1 LGCFKI
7 SIFDGVKEAVMKRV
21 GIILLGC
28 LLLNGEIDAKVTPEI
43 EATIGQLEKFS
54 EAFSAIAAEVTPGVV
69 AVVNKKTRQVLAR
82 GRFNDPFLEQFFGAP
97 LYRREQKQ
105 EQGLGSGVIVSEKGY
120 VLTNNH
126 VIAGADEIVVELADG
141 RSFEAKLLGTDP
153 QSDVAVLKIEGEN
166 LPVVKMG
173 DSEDLKVGAWIL
185 AIGNPFGLR
194 HTVTS
199 GIVSAIGRGNLQLL
213 DYEDFIQTDA
223 AINPGNSGGA
233 MVNMRGELIGI
244 NTAILSRSGGSQ
256 GVGFAVPIN
265 MVRNIME
272 QVIEHGKV
280 VRGYLDVAVQ
290 DLTPGIAQALGIQ
303 SKQGALIQD
312 VAAQGIAER
321 AGLRRGDV
329 IVSVNDRVV
338 MDAEE
343 FRTRIA
349 QTPPGT
355 DMRFEVVRKGKKQI
369 VRVQLS
375 GLDDQLARA
384 NLVDQRESALGIEV
398 QELTPELARR
408 AGYSI
413 ASGVVITDVNQGR
426 ATQYRGS
433 YGLRR
438 GDVVAMINDQAIA
451 SMDDYVEALV
461 SLTDGDEVWLR
472 IRREYRTSYRTFD
485 VGYKLPE

>member
-1 LGCFKI
+1 M
-7 SIFDGVKEAVMKRV
+7 EAVMIRV
-21 GIILLGC
+21 KAIFLGC
-28 LLLNGEIDAKVTPEI
+28 LFLCGTLDAKITPEV

-54 EAFSAIAAEVTPGVV
+54 EAFSVIAAEVTPGVV
-69 AVVNKKTRQVLAR
+69 AVVNKKTEQVLVR
-82 GRFNDPFLEQFFGAP
+82 GRFNDPLFEHFFGTP

-105 EQGLGSGVIVSEKGY
+105 EQGLGSGVIVSNEGY

-126 VIAGADEIVVELADG
+126 VIAGADEIVVELSDG

-153 QSDVAVLKIEGEN
+153 QSDVAVLKIAGEN

-173 DSEDLKVGAWIL
+173 DSDGLKVGAWIL

-233 MVNMRGELIGI
+233 MVNMRGELMGI
-244 NTAILSRSGGSQ
+244 NTAILSRSGGNQ

-265 MVRNIME
+265 MVRNIMD
-272 QVIEHGKV
+272 QIIAHGKV

-290 DLTPGIAQALGIQ
+290 DVTPGIAQALGIK

-321 AGLRRGDV
+321 AGLQRGDV
-329 IVSVNDRVV
+329 VVSVNDRAV
-338 MDAEE
+338 MGAEE

-349 QTPPGT
+349 QNSPGT
-355 DMRFEVVRKGKKQI
+355 EVHLEIMRKGKKQTL
-369 VRVQLS
+369 RVKLS
-375 GLDDQLARA
+375 GLDDQMVRA
-384 NLVDQRESALGIEV
+384 DLVSRRESALGLEV

-413 ASGVVITDVNQGR
+413 SSGVVITDVKQGR

-438 GDVVAMINDQAIA
+438 GDIIVQINDQAIQG
-451 SMDDYVEALV
+451 MDDYIEALV
-461 SLTDGDEVWLR
+461 ALTEGDEVWLR

-485 VGYKLPE
+485 VGFKLPK

>member
-1 LGCFKI
+1 
-7 SIFDGVKEAVMKRV
+7 MKNLN
-21 GIILLGC
+21 ILLLVFGFAV
-28 LLLNGEIDAKVTPEI
+28 GVADAKVTPEL

-69 AVVNKKTRQVLAR
+69 AVVNKKNEQVWVR
-82 GRFNDPFLEQFFGAP
+82 GRFSNPLFEQFFGAP
-97 LYRREQKQ
+97 LLRREQKQ
-105 EQGLGSGVIVSEKGY
+105 EQGLGSGVIVSAEGH

-126 VIAGADEIVVELADG
+126 VIAGADEILVELADG

-153 QSDVAVLKIEGEN
+153 QSDVAVLKITGEN

-173 DSEDLKVGAWIL
+173 DSNNLKVGAWIL

-244 NTAILSRSGGSQ
+244 NTAILSRSGGNQ

-265 MVRNIME
+265 MVRNIMD
-272 QVIEHGKV
+272 QITAHGKV

-290 DLTPGIAQALGIQ
+290 DVTPGIAQALGIERN
-303 SKQGALIQD
+303 QGALVQD

-321 AGLRRGDV
+321 AGLARGDV
-329 IVSVNDRVV
+329 IVAVNDRMVAG
-338 MDAEE
+338 AEE

-355 DMRFEVVRKGKKQI
+355 EVRLEVIRKRKRKT
-369 VRVQLS
+369 VRVTLS
-375 GLDDQLARA
+375 GLDDQMVRA
-384 NLVDQRESALGIEV
+384 KLVTRREGELGIEV

-413 ASGVVITDVNQGR
+413 SSGVVITDVRQGR
-426 ATQYRGS
+426 ANQYRGS
-433 YGLRR
+433 YGMRR
-438 GDVVAMINDQAIA
+438 GDLIMQINDQAIQN
-451 SMDDYVEALV
+451 MDDYVEALV
-461 SLTDGDEVWLR
+461 GLTEGDEVWLR

-485 VGYKLPE
+485 VGFKLPE

>member
-1 LGCFKI
+1 
-7 SIFDGVKEAVMKRV
+7 MKRF

-28 LLLNGEIDAKVTPEI
+28 LFSQGPVEADVAPEVQ
-43 EATIGQLEKFS
+43 ATIGQLEKLS

-69 AVVNKKTRQVLAR
+69 AVVNKKTEQVLVR
-82 GRFNDPFLEQFFGAP
+82 GRFNDPFFERFFGAP

-105 EQGLGSGVIVSEKGY
+105 EQGLGSGVIVSQDGY

-126 VIAGADEIVVELADG
+126 VIAGADEIVVELSDG

-153 QSDVAVLKIEGEN
+153 QSDVAVLKIDGEN
-166 LPVVKMG
+166 LPIVEMG
-173 DSEDLKVGAWIL
+173 DSEGLKVGAWIL
-185 AIGNPFGLR
+185 AVGNPFGLR

-244 NTAILSRSGGSQ
+244 STAILSRSGGSQ

-265 MVRNIME
+265 MVRNIMD
-272 QVIEHGKV
+272 QVIDHGKV

-290 DLTPGIAQALGIQ
+290 DLTPGLAQALGIK

-312 VAAQGIAER
+312 VADRGVAEG
-321 AGLRRGDV
+321 AGLQRGDV
-329 IVSVNDRVV
+329 ILLVNDRSV
-338 MDAEE
+338 MGAQE

-355 DMRFEVVRKGKKQI
+355 EVKLVIIRKGKKQTLR
-369 VRVQLS
+369 VRLG
-375 GLDDQLARA
+375 GLHDQMARA
-384 NLVDQRESALGIEV
+384 DKVAKREASLGIEV

-408 AGYSI
+408 AGYTIS
-413 ASGVVITDVNQGR
+413 SGVVITDVHQGR

-433 YGLRR
+433 YTMRR
-438 GDVVAMINDQAIA
+438 GDVIVMINDQAIQ
-451 SMDDYVEALV
+451 SMDDYLEALV
-461 SLTDGDEVWLR
+461 SLAEGDEVWLR

-485 VGYKLPE
+485 VGFKLAG

>member
-1 LGCFKI
+1 MKYWGIGVLG
-7 SIFDGVKEAVMKRV
+7 G
-21 GIILLGC
+21 
-28 LLLNGEIDAKVTPEI
+28 LLLFGQVEAQKTPEVM
-43 EATIGQLEKFS
+43 ATIGQLEKMS
-54 EAFSAIAAEVTPGVV
+54 EAFSAIAADVTPGVV
-69 AVVNKKTRQVLAR
+69 AVVNKKTSQVLVR
-82 GRFNDPFLEQFFGAP
+82 GRFNDPLFEYFFGTP
-97 LYRREQKQ
+97 FYRREQKK
-105 EQGLGSGVIVSEKGY
+105 EQGLGSGVIVSKDGY

-141 RSFEAKLLGTDP
+141 RSLEAKLLGTDP
-153 QSDVAVLKIEGEN
+153 QSDVAVLKIQGDD
-166 LPVVKMG
+166 LPVVQMG
-173 DSEDLKVGAWIL
+173 DSDDLKVGAWIL

-199 GIVSAIGRGNLQLL
+199 GIISALGRGNLQLL

-265 MVRNIME
+265 MVRNIMD
-272 QVIEHGKV
+272 QIIAHGKV

-303 SKQGALIQD
+303 NQQGAFVQD
-312 VAAQGIAER
+312 VATRGIAER

-329 IVSVNDRVV
+329 VTAVNGRQIN
-338 MDAEE
+338 DAEE

-355 DMRFEVVRKGKKQI
+355 EIRLEVVRKGRTQT
-369 VRVQLS
+369 VRVKLS
-375 GLDDQLARA
+375 GLDDQMARA
-384 NLVDQRESALGIEV
+384 DLVARRESALGLEV

-413 ASGVVITDVNQGR
+413 SSGVVITDVHQGR

-438 GDVVAMINDQAIA
+438 GDIIVMVNDQTIRG
-451 SMDDYVEALV
+451 MDDYIEALV
-461 SLTDGDEVWLR
+461 GLTEGDEVWLR

-485 VGYKLPE
+485 VGFKLPE

>member
-1 LGCFKI
+1 
-7 SIFDGVKEAVMKRV
+7 MKRV
-21 GIILLGC
+21 GIFVLGFGLLFGAV
-28 LLLNGEIDAKVTPEI
+28 EAKVTPEVA
-43 EATIGQLEKFS
+43 ATIGQLEKFS

-69 AVVNKKTRQVLAR
+69 AVVNKKTQEVLVR
-82 GRFNDPFLEQFFGAP
+82 GRYRDPIFEHFFGAP

-105 EQGLGSGVIVSEKGY
+105 EQGLGSGVIVSAEGY

-153 QSDVAVLKIEGEN
+153 QSDVAVLKISGKN

-173 DSEDLKVGAWIL
+173 DSDGLKVGAWIL

-233 MVNMRGELIGI
+233 MVNMRGELMGI
-244 NTAILSRSGGSQ
+244 NTAILSRSGGNQ

-265 MVRNIME
+265 MVRNIMD
-272 QVIEHGKV
+272 QITKHGKV

-290 DLTPGIAQALGIQ
+290 DLTPGLAQALGIQ

-312 VAAQGIAER
+312 VAAQGVAER
-321 AGLRRGDV
+321 AGLLRGDV
-329 IVSVNDRVV
+329 IVSVNERVV
-338 MDAEE
+338 MGAEE

-355 DMRFEVVRKGKKQI
+355 RVHLEVIRKRKKI
-369 VRVQLS
+369 KVQVLLS
-375 GLDDQLARA
+375 GLDDQMARA
-384 NLVDQRESALGIEV
+384 DLVTRRESQLGIEV

-408 AGYSI
+408 AGYSVTT
-413 ASGVVITDVNQGR
+413 GVILTDVRQAR

-438 GDVVAMINDQAIA
+438 GDIIVQINDQVIQG
-451 SMDDYVEALV
+451 MDDYADALV
-461 SLTDGDEVWLR
+461 SLTEGDEVWLR

-485 VGYKLPE
+485 VGFKLAE

>member
-1 LGCFKI
+1 
-7 SIFDGVKEAVMKRV
+7 
-21 GIILLGC
+21 
-28 LLLNGEIDAKVTPEI
+28 
-43 EATIGQLEKFS
+43 
-54 EAFSAIAAEVTPGVV
+54 
-69 AVVNKKTRQVLAR
+69 
-82 GRFNDPFLEQFFGAP
+82 
-97 LYRREQKQ
+97 
-105 EQGLGSGVIVSEKGY
+105 
-120 VLTNNH
+120 
-126 VIAGADEIVVELADG
+126 
-141 RSFEAKLLGTDP
+141 
-153 QSDVAVLKIEGEN
+153 
-166 LPVVKMG
+166 
-173 DSEDLKVGAWIL
+173 
-185 AIGNPFGLR
+185 
-194 HTVTS
+194 
-199 GIVSAIGRGNLQLL
+199 
-213 DYEDFIQTDA
+213 
-223 AINPGNSGGA
+223 
-233 MVNMRGELIGI
+233 
-244 NTAILSRSGGSQ
+244 
-256 GVGFAVPIN
+256 
-265 MVRNIME
+265 
-272 QVIEHGKV
+272 VIEHGKV

>member
-1 LGCFKI
+1 
-7 SIFDGVKEAVMKRV
+7 
-21 GIILLGC
+21 
-28 LLLNGEIDAKVTPEI
+28 
-43 EATIGQLEKFS
+43 
-54 EAFSAIAAEVTPGVV
+54 
-69 AVVNKKTRQVLAR
+69 
-82 GRFNDPFLEQFFGAP
+82 
-97 LYRREQKQ
+97 
-105 EQGLGSGVIVSEKGY
+105 
-120 VLTNNH
+120 
-126 VIAGADEIVVELADG
+126 
-141 RSFEAKLLGTDP
+141 
-153 QSDVAVLKIEGEN
+153 
-166 LPVVKMG
+166 MG

-233 MVNMRGELIGI
+233 MVNMRGELIGL

>member
-1 LGCFKI
+1 
-7 SIFDGVKEAVMKRV
+7 MKR
-21 GIILLGC
+21 LCFLMLG
-28 LLLNGEIDAKVTPEI
+28 LFIGVSQVDAQKTPEVM
-43 EATIGQLEKFS
+43 ATIGQLEKMS
-54 EAFSAIAAEVTPGVV
+54 EAFSAIAADVTPGVV
-69 AVVNKKTRQVLAR
+69 AVVNKKTSQVLVR
-82 GRFNDPFLEQFFGAP
+82 GRYNDPLFEYFFGTP
-97 LYRREQKQ
+97 LYRREQKK
-105 EQGLGSGVIVSEKGY
+105 EQGLGSGVIVSKDGY

-141 RSFEAKLLGTDP
+141 RSLEAKLLGTDP

-173 DSEDLKVGAWIL
+173 NSDVLKVGAWIL

-194 HTVTS
+194 HTVTY
-199 GIVSAIGRGNLQLL
+199 GIVSALGRGNLQLL

-265 MVRNIME
+265 MVRNIMD
-272 QVIEHGKV
+272 QIIANGKV
-280 VRGYLDVAVQ
+280 IRGYLDVAVQ
-290 DLTPGIAQALGIQ
+290 DVTPGIAQALGIR
-303 SKQGALIQD
+303 KNQGAFIQD
-312 VAAQGIAER
+312 VAARGIAER
-321 AGLRRGDV
+321 AGLQRGDV
-329 IVSVNDRVV
+329 VVSVNDRAVIG
-338 MDAEE
+338 AEE

-355 DMRFEVVRKGKKQI
+355 EVKLEVIRKGRKQT
-369 VRVQLS
+369 VRVKLS
-375 GLDDQLARA
+375 GLDDQMARA
-384 NLVDQRESALGIEV
+384 DLVARHESALGLEV

-408 AGYSI
+408 AGYSVS
-413 ASGVVITDVNQGR
+413 SGVIITDVRQGR

-438 GDVVAMINDQAIA
+438 GDIIVSINDQAIQG
-451 SMDDYVEALV
+451 MDDYVESLV
-461 SLTDGDEVWLR
+461 GLTQGDEVWLR

-485 VGYKLPE
+485 VGFKLPE

>member
-1 LGCFKI
+1 MKFL
-7 SIFDGVKEAVMKRV
+7 SMIFVCG
-21 GIILLGC
+21 LF
-28 LLLNGEIDAKVTPEI
+28 LNGSVEAKITPEI
-43 EATIGQLEKFS
+43 QATIGQLEKFS

-69 AVVNKKTRQVLAR
+69 AVVNKKTEQVLVR
-82 GRFNDPFLEQFFGAP
+82 GRFNNPLYEYLYGVP

-105 EQGLGSGVIVSEKGY
+105 EQGLGSGVIVSKEGY

-153 QSDVAVLKIEGEN
+153 QSDVAVLKVTGEN

-173 DSEDLKVGAWIL
+173 DSDELKVGAWIL

-244 NTAILSRSGGSQ
+244 NTAILSRSGGNQ

-265 MVRNIME
+265 MVRNIMD
-272 QVIEHGKV
+272 QIITHGKV

-290 DLTPGIAQALGIQ
+290 DVTPGMAEALGIK
-303 SKQGALIQD
+303 SKQGALVQD
-312 VAAQGIAER
+312 VAVEGVAEG
-321 AGLRRGDV
+321 AGLQRGDV
-329 IVSVNDRVV
+329 IVSVNGRAVRG
-338 MDAEE
+338 AEE

-355 DMRFEVVRKGKKQI
+355 NVRLEVMRKGKKQT
-369 VRVQLS
+369 VHVQLS
-375 GLDDQLARA
+375 GLDDQMVRADLVAR
-384 NLVDQRESALGIEV
+384 REAELGVEV

-408 AGYSI
+408 SGYSI
-413 ASGVVITDVNQGR
+413 SSGVVITDVHQSR

-433 YGLRR
+433 YGMRR
-438 GDVVAMINDQAIA
+438 GDVIVSINDQAIQA
-451 SMDDYVEALV
+451 MDDYVEALV
-461 SLTDGDEVWLR
+461 GLTDGDEIWLR

-485 VGYKLPE
+485 VGFKLPK

>member
-1 LGCFKI
+1 
-7 SIFDGVKEAVMKRV
+7 MKRLCFLVLGLLIGV
-21 GIILLGC
+21 GHV
-28 LLLNGEIDAKVTPEI
+28 EAQKTPEVI
-43 EATIGQLEKFS
+43 ATIGQLEKMS
-54 EAFSAIAAEVTPGVV
+54 EAFSAIAADVTPGVV
-69 AVVNKKTRQVLAR
+69 AVVNKKTSQVLVR
-82 GRFNDPFLEQFFGAP
+82 GRYNDPLFEYFFGTP
-97 LYRREQKQ
+97 LYRREQKK
-105 EQGLGSGVIVSEKGY
+105 EQGLGSGVIVSKDGY

-126 VIAGADEIVVELADG
+126 VIAGADEIVVELSDG
-141 RSFEAKLLGTDP
+141 RSLEAKLLGTDP

-173 DSEDLKVGAWIL
+173 NSDVLKVGAWIL

-194 HTVTS
+194 HTVTY
-199 GIVSAIGRGNLQLL
+199 GIVSALGRGNLQLL

-265 MVRNIME
+265 MVRNIMD
-272 QVIEHGKV
+272 QIIANGKV
-280 VRGYLDVAVQ
+280 IRGYLDVSVQ
-290 DLTPGIAQALGIQ
+290 DVTPGIAQALGIRN
-303 SKQGALIQD
+303 KQGAFIQD
-312 VAAQGIAER
+312 VAARGIAER
-321 AGLRRGDV
+321 AGLMRGDV
-329 IVSVNDRVV
+329 VVSVNGRVV
-338 MDAEE
+338 TGAEE

-355 DMRFEVVRKGKKQI
+355 EVKLEVVRKGRKQT
-369 VRVQLS
+369 VRVTLS
-375 GLDDQLARA
+375 GLDDQMARA
-384 NLVDQRESALGIEV
+384 DLVARHESALGLEV

-408 AGYSI
+408 AGYSVS
-413 ASGVVITDVNQGR
+413 SGVIITDVRQGR

-438 GDVVAMINDQAIA
+438 GDIIVSINDQAIQG
-451 SMDDYVEALV
+451 MDDYIEALV
-461 SLTDGDEVWLR
+461 SLTQGDEVWLR

-485 VGYKLPE
+485 VGFKLPE